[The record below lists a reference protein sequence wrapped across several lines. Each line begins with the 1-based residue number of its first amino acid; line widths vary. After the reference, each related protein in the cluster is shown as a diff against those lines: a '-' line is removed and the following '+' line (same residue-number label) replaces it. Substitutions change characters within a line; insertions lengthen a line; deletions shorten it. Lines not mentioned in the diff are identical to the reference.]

1 MVHGEVSEVAKGSS
15 TKQELIVREPSVSDN
30 PSAHRFEAHVDG
42 RLAGFAEYQLTDEL
56 MVFTHT
62 EVPPAFEGQG
72 IGSAIARFALDQLRA
87 DGTRKA
93 LPVCP
98 FVKGWIE
105 RHPDYL
111 DVTYGASPSRAD

>member
-1 MVHGEVSEVAKGSS
+1 MSEASVNDNVA
-15 TKQELIVREPSVSDN
+15 
-30 PSAHRFEAHVDG
+30 AHRFEARVDG
-42 RLAGFAEYQLTDEL
+42 TLAGFAEYQLTDEL

-62 EVPPAFEGQG
+62 EVEPAFEGQG
-72 IGSAIARFALDQLRA
+72 VGSAMARFALDQLRR

-98 FVKGWIE
+98 FIKVWIE

-111 DVTYGASPSRAD
+111 DITYGARSSRAD